1 MKKLLFIAIF
11 INLGLAGFWA
21 LLGSIEN
28 TLFASL
34 CSVLCYLGFVIRD
47 NGETK

>member
-1 MKKLLFIAIF
+1 MKTLLFIAVF

-21 LLGSIEN
+21 LLGSVEN

-34 CSVLCYLGFVIRD
+34 CSVLCYVGFIFRED
-47 NGETK
+47 GDKK